1 MVATKSIH
9 IKENFKQ
16 IFDDNYEALVLYA
29 TRFLPLKETSEDL
42 VQDIFAD
49 LWNKEQTFPDNISL
63 KSYLYKVTRNKCYNV
78 IKHYKVKDKH
88 SLNTI
93 KTLHDDN
100 LFFKHILEEEIVKQ
114 LYQAIETLSDR
125 KKEII
130 KLSLKGIKNN
140 EISENLGIK
149 LQTVKT
155 LKSQAYKTLREQFR
169 ELENTIYFLLF
180 GNKLISSS
188 KKNTF
193 LIVPF

>member
-1 MVATKSIH
+1 MVAAKNIQ
-9 IKENFKQ
+9 IKQDFKQ

-42 VQDIFAD
+42 VQDLFVD
-49 LWNKEQTFPDNISL
+49 LWNKNNSFPDNLSL
-63 KSYLYKVTRNKCYNV
+63 KAYLYKATRNKCYNI

-93 KTLHDDN
+93 KALHDDN
-100 LFFKHILEEEIVKQ
+100 LFFKNILEEEIVKQ
-114 LYQAIETLSDR
+114 LHQAIEKLSDR

-155 LKSQAYKTLREQFR
+155 LKSQAYKILREQFR
-169 ELENTIYFLLF
+169 DIENTIYFLLF
-180 GNKLISSS
+180 SNKRINIS
-188 KKNTF
+188 KKIHF
-193 LIVPF
+193 